1 MAEAFIVR
9 RGGVGSSGG
18 TLVVTSS
25 GAGTVTVSNNALGKS
40 YSKSVTAGGSV
51 RFKGLKTGE
60 WTVTVSNGTQTT
72 VKSVTV
78 NVDYSVSIAY
88 FAAHINVT
96 YPAYSTCT
104 CQNGSTTLTD
114 TNTGASAK
122 TVTFTVPN
130 TGTWTVTATNGSG
143 NTKSTAVSITAD
155 GQSTSVTLSYE
166 LVLLSGTIGRD
177 NWNLITSGNDT
188 ISFNNYGIVS
198 TNTGYSSAGVTKS
211 RLNVAN
217 YNTLKVDFNLSA
229 DSNNDVLIGISE
241 SRNSFE
247 GINSSYIYKNPG
259 DYGFVANSKSQ
270 FSTAGNYSLSLN
282 LSAVSGTFYIWVYR
296 RYGSTCTFTDI
307 RLLPN

>member
-1 MAEAFIVR
+1 M
-9 RGGVGSSGG
+9 VGKTNVAGARLRAVIAVIYPAGSICTCSDGTKTMKAKDTSGKA
-18 TLVVTSS
+18 LFNVK
-25 GAGTVTVSNNALGKS
+25 AGTYTVSCTDGS
-40 YSKSVTAGGSV
+40 RTTSKT
-51 RFKGLKTGE
+51 
-60 WTVTVSNGTQTT
+60 
-72 VKSVTV
+72 
-78 NVDYSVSIAY
+78 
-88 FAAHINVT
+88 
-96 YPAYSTCT
+96 
-104 CQNGSTTLTD
+104 
-114 TNTGASAK
+114 
-122 TVTFTVPN
+122 
-130 TGTWTVTATNGSG
+130 
-143 NTKSTAVSITAD
+143 VSITTE
-155 GQSTSVTLSYE
+155 GQVESVTLSYE

-247 GINSSYIYKNPG
+247 GINASYIYENPG
-259 DYGFVANSKSQ
+259 DYGFVANSKSR

>member
-1 MAEAFIVR
+1 MIYVL
-9 RGGVGSSGG
+9 SGG
-18 TLVVTSS
+18 EKLY
-25 GAGTVTVSNNALGKS
+25 AI
-40 YSKSVTAGGSV
+40 
-51 RFKGLKTGE
+51 
-60 WTVTVSNGTQTT
+60 
-72 VKSVTV
+72 
-78 NVDYSVSIAY
+78 IA
-88 FAAHINVT
+88 VT
-96 YPAYSTCT
+96 YPSGSICT
-104 CQNGSTTLTD
+104 CGGKKAKDTSGKALFNVKAGTYTVSCTDGSRTT
-114 TNTGASAK
+114 SK
-122 TVTFTVPN
+122 T
-130 TGTWTVTATNGSG
+130 
-143 NTKSTAVSITAD
+143 VSITTE
-155 GQSTSVTLSYE
+155 GQVESVTLSYE

-217 YNTLKVDFNLSA
+217 YNTLKVDFNLNA

-247 GINSSYIYKNPG
+247 GINASYIYENPG
-259 DYGFVANSKSQ
+259 DYGFVANSKSR

>member
-1 MAEAFIVR
+1 MIYVL
-9 RGGVGSSGG
+9 SGG
-18 TLVVTSS
+18 EKLY
-25 GAGTVTVSNNALGKS
+25 AI
-40 YSKSVTAGGSV
+40 
-51 RFKGLKTGE
+51 
-60 WTVTVSNGTQTT
+60 
-72 VKSVTV
+72 
-78 NVDYSVSIAY
+78 IA
-88 FAAHINVT
+88 VT
-96 YPAYSTCT
+96 YPSGSICT
-104 CQNGSTTLTD
+104 CGGKKAKDTSGKALFNVKAGTYTVSCTDGSRTT
-114 TNTGASAK
+114 SK
-122 TVTFTVPN
+122 T
-130 TGTWTVTATNGSG
+130 
-143 NTKSTAVSITAD
+143 VSITTE
-155 GQSTSVTLSYE
+155 GQVESVTLSYE

-217 YNTLKVDFNLSA
+217 YNTLKVDFNLNA

-241 SRNSFE
+241 SRNSFS
-247 GINSSYIYKNPG
+247 GINSSYIYENPG
-259 DYGFVANSKSQ
+259 DYGFVANSKSR

>member
-1 MAEAFIVR
+1 MIYVL
-9 RGGVGSSGG
+9 SGG
-18 TLVVTSS
+18 E
-25 GAGTVTVSNNALGKS
+25 KI
-40 YSKSVTAGGSV
+40 
-51 RFKGLKTGE
+51 R
-60 WTVTVSNGTQTT
+60 
-72 VKSVTV
+72 
-78 NVDYSVSIAY
+78 SIIA
-88 FAAHINVT
+88 VT
-96 YPAYSTCT
+96 YPSGSICT
-104 CQNGSTTLTD
+104 CGGKKAKDTSGKALFNVKAGTYTVSCTDGSRTT
-114 TNTGASAK
+114 SK
-122 TVTFTVPN
+122 T
-130 TGTWTVTATNGSG
+130 
-143 NTKSTAVSITAD
+143 VSITTE
-155 GQSTSVTLSYE
+155 GQGECVTLSYE

-241 SRNSFE
+241 SRNSFS
-247 GINSSYIYKNPG
+247 GINASYIYREPEK
-259 DYGFVANSKSQ
+259 YGFVATSKNS
-270 FSTAGNYSLSLN
+270 FGTAGNYSLSLN